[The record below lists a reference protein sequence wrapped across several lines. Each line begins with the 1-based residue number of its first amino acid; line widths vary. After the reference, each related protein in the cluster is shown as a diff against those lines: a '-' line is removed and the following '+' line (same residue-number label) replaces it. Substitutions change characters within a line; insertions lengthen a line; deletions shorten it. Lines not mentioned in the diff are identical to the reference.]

1 MQNYTD
7 NLNNAENAH
16 SKLKNIN
23 TFGNEKAKIET
34 LRNILKESYIN
45 KVIFFDVEGYELEIL
60 N

>member
-1 MQNYTD
+1 MN
-7 NLNNAENAH
+7 NLEN
-16 SKLKNIN
+16 KLKNIN